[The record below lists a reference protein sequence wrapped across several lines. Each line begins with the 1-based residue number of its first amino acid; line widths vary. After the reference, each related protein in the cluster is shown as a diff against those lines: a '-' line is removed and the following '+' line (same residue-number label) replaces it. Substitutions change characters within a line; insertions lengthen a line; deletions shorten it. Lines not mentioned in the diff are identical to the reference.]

1 MKKATKKICIVA
13 SIFLAFISIG
23 CAPQSTTEQ
32 GSAGTAGLLSLEEML
47 EMVDDVSLYDTVS
60 DACDNPLSASDAY
73 VGKIY
78 RTVFFCKKI
87 YEDHFVAAGLRDY
100 ELSDYEFVVY
110 TANRDE
116 LLKLSLE
123 KYCEVVCVLSSVDG
137 NREKMVF
144 TNGYIIQVEDGKA

>member
-87 YEDHFVAAGLRDY
+87 YEDHFVAAGLNG
-100 ELSDYEFVVY
+100 YEFVVY

-116 LLKLSLE
+116 LLKLSLK